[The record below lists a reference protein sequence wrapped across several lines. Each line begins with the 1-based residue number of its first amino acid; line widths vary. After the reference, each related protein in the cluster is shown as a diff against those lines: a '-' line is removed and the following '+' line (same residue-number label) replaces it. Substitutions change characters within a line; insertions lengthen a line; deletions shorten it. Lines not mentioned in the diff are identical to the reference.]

1 MHHLRTYE
9 RRQLQLLSNN
19 DISNASIVNLVEL
32 QSLRD
37 LELYITSVTPD
48 GFDRQRLRS
57 PIRH

>member
-48 GFDRQRLRS
+48 GFDRQRLMS
-57 PIRH
+57 PIRR